1 MSCIELNIHDEQK
14 YVSVWLTKAES
25 TDPALRES
33 LKSLYS
39 EYKQKKYR
47 VVVFVPVSI
56 EPSPIYDHNYIVGL
70 NSNNQPQSIR
80 LSQTQKTS
88 VLEDNIKITKE
99 TCELIGEHLEK
110 IYEEEYNEC
119 SD

>member
-1 MSCIELNIHDEQK
+1 MVNLIRDAIRREKVCK
-14 YVSVWLTKAES
+14 YYTNESVS
-25 TDPALRES
+25 
-33 LKSLYS
+33 
-39 EYKQKKYR
+39 
-47 VVVFVPVSI
+47 VFVPVSI
-56 EPSPIYDHNYIVGL
+56 EPSPIYDHNYIVGI
-70 NSNNQPQSIR
+70 NSNNQPQAIR

-99 TCELIGEHLEK
+99 MCELIGEHLDK